1 MIVTLNEVQR
11 TCQKA
16 MSSAGAPAGVDD
28 DAAMAA
34 AWLEGRGLPAL
45 SAVAAALDRWAG
57 DASAMELAELPPAA
71 GTRRFDAGG
80 RSALFVGGGLIDL
93 AVAMAAET
101 TAETT
106 AVSSVEV
113 ARVTDP
119 RLFVPLAI
127 VCARRDRTLRLSWK
141 RPDGA
146 PRAGALVGP
155 DSAAVLLG
163 DWRNAAPGG
172 SFQVSIQCGQAGG
185 GQASGGQAGGGQ
197 APGAPPATLG
207 PADLDARL
215 SEVLAAGLNV
225 DDGVWTRLS
234 AYAARTLVPSSPES
248 RARGAGPATG

>member
-45 SAVAAALDRWAG
+45 GAVAAALDRWAG
-57 DASAMELAELPPAA
+57 DASAMKLAKLPPEA
-71 GTRRFDAGG
+71 GARRFDAGG
-80 RSALFVGGGLIDL
+80 RSALFVGSGLLDL

-101 TAETT
+101 A

-119 RLFVPLAI
+119 RLFVPPAV
-127 VCARRDRTLRLSWK
+127 VCARHDRTLRLSWR

-146 PRAGALVGP
+146 PRAGALVGS
-155 DSAAVLLG
+155 DSGAVLLG
-163 DWRNAAPGG
+163 DWRNMTPGG
-172 SFQVSIQCGQAGG
+172 PFEVSI
-185 GQASGGQAGGGQ
+185 
-197 APGAPPATLG
+197 
-207 PADLDARL
+207 
-215 SEVLAAGLNV
+215 
-225 DDGVWTRLS
+225 
-234 AYAARTLVPSSPES
+234 
-248 RARGAGPATG
+248 RGATTGRSFWA

>member
-45 SAVAAALDRWAG
+45 GAVAAALDRWAG
-57 DASAMELAELPPAA
+57 DASAMELAELPPEDGA
-71 GTRRFDAGG
+71 RRFDAGG

-101 TAETT
+101 TA
-106 AVSSVEV
+106 VSGVEV
-113 ARVTDP
+113 AGVTDP
-119 RLFVPLAI
+119 RFFLPPAV

-155 DSAAVLLG
+155 DRAAVLLG
-163 DWRNAAPGG
+163 DWWNAAPGG
-172 SFQVSIQCGQAGG
+172 SFQVSIQCGQAG
-185 GQASGGQAGGGQ
+185 GGQAGGGQ

-215 SEVLAAGLNV
+215 AEVLAAGLNV

>member
-57 DASAMELAELPPAA
+57 DASAMALAELPPAA

-80 RSALFVGGGLIDL
+80 RSALFVGGGLLDL
-93 AVAMAAET
+93 AVALAAET
-101 TAETT
+101 TAG
-106 AVSSVEV
+106 SSVEV
-113 ARVTDP
+113 AGVTDP
-119 RLFVPLAI
+119 EFFVPPAV
-127 VCARRDRTLRLSWK
+127 VCARRDRTLRLSW
-141 RPDGA
+141 RGPDGA

-155 DSAAVLLG
+155 DSGAVLLG

-172 SFQVSIQCGQAGG
+172 PVQVSIQCA
-185 GQASGGQAGGGQ
+185 QAGGGQ
-197 APGAPPATLG
+197 APGALPATLG
-207 PADLDARL
+207 QADLDARL
-215 SEVLAAGLNV
+215 SEALAAGLSV
-225 DDGVWTRLS
+225 DDRVWARLS
-234 AYAARTLVPSSPES
+234 AYAARRLVPSSSES
-248 RARGAGPATG
+248 RARGAGPAAG

>member
-16 MSSAGAPAGVDD
+16 LSGAGAPAGVDD

-57 DASAMELAELPPAA
+57 DASAMALAELPPQDGA
-71 GTRRFDAGG
+71 RRFDAGG
-80 RSALFVGGGLIDL
+80 RSALFVGGGLLDL

-101 TAETT
+101 TA
-106 AVSSVEV
+106 ASGVKV
-113 ARVTDP
+113 AGVTDP
-119 RLFVPLAI
+119 RFFVPPAV
-127 VCARRDRTLRLSWK
+127 VCARRDRTLRLSW
-141 RPDGA
+141 RGPDGA

-155 DSAAVLLG
+155 DSGAVLLG

-172 SFQVSIQCGQAGG
+172 PFEVSIQFAQAGG
-185 GQASGGQAGGGQ
+185 SLP
-197 APGAPPATLG
+197 PGALPATLG
-207 PADLDARL
+207 QADLEARL
-215 SEVLAAGLNV
+215 AETLAAGLSV
-225 DDGVWTRLS
+225 DDGIWTRLA
-234 AYAARTLVPSSPES
+234 AYGARTLVPSSPES

>member
-34 AWLEGRGLPAL
+34 AWLEGRGLLAL

-127 VCARRDRTLRLSWK
+127 VCARRDRTLRLSWT
-141 RPDGA
+141 RPEGA
-146 PRAGALVGP
+146 PCAGALVGP
-155 DSAAVLLG
+155 DSGAVLLG

-172 SFQVSIQCGQAGG
+172 PVQVSIQCA
-185 GQASGGQAGGGQ
+185 QAGGGQ
-197 APGAPPATLG
+197 APGALPATLG
-207 PADLDARL
+207 QADLDARL
-215 SEVLAAGLNV
+215 SEALAAGLSV
-225 DDGVWTRLS
+225 DDRVWARLS
-234 AYAARTLVPSSPES
+234 AYAARRLVPSSPES
-248 RARGAGPATG
+248 RARGAGPAAG

>member
-106 AVSSVEV
+106 AVSGVEV

-119 RLFVPLAI
+119 RLFVPPAV
-127 VCARRDRTLRLSWK
+127 VCARRDRTLRLSWT

-146 PRAGALVGP
+146 PCAGALVGP
-155 DSAAVLLG
+155 DSGAVLLG

-172 SFQVSIQCGQAGG
+172 PFQVSIQCA
-185 GQASGGQAGGGQ
+185 QAGGGQ
-197 APGAPPATLG
+197 APGALPATLG
-207 PADLDARL
+207 QADLDARL
-215 SEVLAAGLNV
+215 SEALAAGLSV
-225 DDGVWTRLS
+225 DDRVWARLS
-234 AYAARTLVPSSPES
+234 AYAARRLVPSSSES
-248 RARGAGPATG
+248 RARGAGPAAG

>member
-16 MSSAGAPAGVDD
+16 MSGAGAPAGVDD

-71 GTRRFDAGG
+71 GARRFDAGG
-80 RSALFVGGGLIDL
+80 RSALFVGSGLLDL
-93 AVAMAAET
+93 AVAMA
-101 TAETT
+101 AETT

-119 RLFVPLAI
+119 RLFVPPA
-127 VCARRDRTLRLSWK
+127 VVRARRDRTLRLSWR

-146 PRAGALVGP
+146 ARAGVLVGP
-155 DSAAVLLG
+155 DSEAVLLG

-172 SFQVSIQCGQAGG
+172 PFEVSIQCVQAG
-185 GQASGGQAGGGQ
+185 GGQAGGGQ
-197 APGAPPATLG
+197 AGGVQAPGALPATLG
-207 PADLDARL
+207 LADLDARL
-215 SEVLAAGLNV
+215 SKALAAGLSV
-225 DDGVWTRLS
+225 DDRVWARLS
-234 AYAARTLVPSSPES
+234 AYAARRLVPSSSES
-248 RARGAGPATG
+248 RARGAGPAAG